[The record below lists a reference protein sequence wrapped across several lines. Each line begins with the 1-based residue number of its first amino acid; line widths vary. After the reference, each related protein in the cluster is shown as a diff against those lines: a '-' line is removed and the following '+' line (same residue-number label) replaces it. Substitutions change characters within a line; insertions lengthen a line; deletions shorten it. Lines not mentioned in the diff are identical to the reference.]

1 MGQGTLKN
9 STELT
14 NRDIN
19 NTQEIT
25 RDQTTGMLDG
35 SVTIDHRLLAESG
48 REQIIQEQKD
58 LPENAKKSAENI
70 RNGIDELALKLPDSQ
85 IQNKILTS
93 INQLVGD
100 DLIANAYKEFINNGG
115 TKEEFFVVSST
126 TQLNM

>member
-100 DLIANAYKEFINNGG
+100 DLIANA
-115 TKEEFFVVSST
+115 
-126 TQLNM
+126 